1 MATLQKENIPDP
13 RAVFGAERFGG
24 MYKTVILI
32 GHFNK
37 FVCEN
42 MKKKRVKFP

>member
-24 MYKTVILI
+24 MYKTVMLLRQFLKIFLR
-32 GHFNK
+32 NYEK
-37 FVCEN
+37 E
-42 MKKKRVKFP
+42 KS